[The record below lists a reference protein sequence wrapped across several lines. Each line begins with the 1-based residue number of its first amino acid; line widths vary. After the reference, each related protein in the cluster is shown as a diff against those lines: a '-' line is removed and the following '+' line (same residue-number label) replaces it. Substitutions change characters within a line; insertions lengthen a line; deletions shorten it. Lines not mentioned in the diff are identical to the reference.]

1 MEERNPDCS
10 KSLILSLERAYCRS
24 RNTPPIRYRRP
35 VAPEFKFLRKRYHK
49 IYKSPSHLLRPK
61 NHQTGPTSIH
71 ARSTIARSDGFIL
84 HDYKA
89 PEKQRPDGA
98 AGAFGTGDT
107 AGRYSTGTVVALS
120 LSVQDRIPTAVRP
133 ALFPYPIH

>member
-1 MEERNPDCS
+1 MLPGTHLVIIITGNHD
-10 KSLILSLERAYCRS
+10 
-24 RNTPPIRYRRP
+24 
-35 VAPEFKFLRKRYHK
+35 YHDSTCNK
-49 IYKSPSHLLRPK
+49 I
-61 NHQTGPTSIH
+61 
-71 ARSTIARSDGFIL
+71 
-84 HDYKA
+84 YKA

-107 AGRYSTGTVVALS
+107 GGRYSTGTVVALS

>member
-1 MEERNPDCS
+1 M
-10 KSLILSLERAYCRS
+10 LSPLADPVEIDLHGLPKFS
-24 RNTPPIRYRRP
+24 R
-35 VAPEFKFLRKRYHK
+35 
-49 IYKSPSHLLRPK
+49 
-61 NHQTGPTSIH
+61 
-71 ARSTIARSDGFIL
+71 
-84 HDYKA
+84 YKA

-107 AGRYSTGTVVALS
+107 GGRYSTGTVVALS

>member
-1 MEERNPDCS
+1 MVLN
-10 KSLILSLERAYCRS
+10 LAVTVLNL
-24 RNTPPIRYRRP
+24 
-35 VAPEFKFLRKRYHK
+35 V
-49 IYKSPSHLLRPK
+49 
-61 NHQTGPTSIH
+61 
-71 ARSTIARSDGFIL
+71 RSTKFSTIQFSM
-84 HDYKA
+84 YKA

>member
-1 MEERNPDCS
+1 MYSCTLSQLEKISDTYGIR
-10 KSLILSLERAYCRS
+10 ILS
-24 RNTPPIRYRRP
+24 
-35 VAPEFKFLRKRYHK
+35 
-49 IYKSPSHLLRPK
+49 
-61 NHQTGPTSIH
+61 
-71 ARSTIARSDGFIL
+71 
-84 HDYKA
+84 YKA

-107 AGRYSTGTVVALS
+107 GGRYSTGTVVALS